1 MVFAYTIAKYCF
13 NESQNCFYSTH
24 LKYISPAAYGIT
36 SYFLVLDWLP
46 PSPTIHALLNPYS
59 YKNTKSGRQTD
70 SQVSVNYLCLC
81 FPKVW
86 AKTFLYLSL
95 IYLKSQILD
104 HHGSSQMVRRRTNHF
119 FKLKKT
125 KAGCILM
132 ILCTCLPWFQRIS
145 AVGQQTQRSSP
156 MTEVVSRQVPWSVSC
171 LGTGRC
177 YRWCETVI
185 IL

>member
-36 SYFLVLDWLP
+36 SYFLVLDWHP
-46 PSPTIHALLNPYS
+46 PPTIHALLNPYS

-104 HHGSSQMVRRRTNHF
+104 HHGSSQMVRRRTNHYF
-119 FKLKKT
+119 LKLKKN
-125 KAGCILM
+125 KSRMYSNDFVHVSAL
-132 ILCTCLPWFQRIS
+132 IS
-145 AVGQQTQRSSP
+145 EDFSGWTTN
-156 MTEVVSRQVPWSVSC
+156 TEVLPYDRSGIPAGAVVCQLPR
-171 LGTGRC
+171 
-177 YRWCETVI
+177 YR
-185 IL
+185 